1 MNENCSSSSIS
12 WTGTKQRV
20 GLGGATKPAILH
32 TVREINEI
40 GFRSI
45 RKEPKRGHIG
55 TFRWWLDSF
64 SINESLVRIPTK
76 VGSRKGRQTGRK
88 YGRAG
93 GLDCLRSTFSI
104 EAEAPYSDCK
114 KGIQS
119 MSMG

>member
-1 MNENCSSSSIS
+1 MNENSSSSSIS

-20 GLGGATKPAILH
+20 GLGGAL
-32 TVREINEI
+32 
-40 GFRSI
+40 
-45 RKEPKRGHIG
+45 
-55 TFRWWLDSF
+55 WWLDSF